1 MEEQAIHVW
10 QELTG
15 AQKAAVI
22 ALVKVDHKQTQIA
35 FQLQIP
41 PSTIS
46 DFIHHYQRHGF
57 IANAPCSGRPRKTT
71 KAQDLILV
79 NTALANTHI
88 PLTEL
93 HINTNS
99 NLSNIS
105 IHQ

>member
-1 MEEQAIHVW
+1 MEEPAIHVQ

-46 DFIHHYQRHGF
+46 DFIHH
-57 IANAPCSGRPRKTT
+57 
-71 KAQDLILV
+71 
-79 NTALANTHI
+79 
-88 PLTEL
+88 
-93 HINTNS
+93 
-99 NLSNIS
+99 
-105 IHQ
+105 

>member
-1 MEEQAIHVW
+1 MEEPAIHVR
-10 QELTG
+10 QELTE
-15 AQKAAVI
+15 AQKAAVV
-22 ALVKVDHKQTQIA
+22 ALVKAGHKQTQIA

-46 DFIHHYQRHGF
+46 DFIHRYQRHGS
-57 IANAPCSGRPRKTT
+57 IANAPRSGRPRKTT

-88 PLTEL
+88 PLAEL

>member
-1 MEEQAIHVW
+1 MEEPAIHVR

-15 AQKAAVI
+15 AQKAAVV
-22 ALVKVDHKQTQIA
+22 ALVKAGHKQTQIA

-46 DFIHHYQRHGF
+46 DFIHHYQSSLT
-57 IANAPCSGRPRKTT
+57 NAPHSGHPQKMM

>member
-1 MEEQAIHVW
+1 MEEPAIHVR

-15 AQKAAVI
+15 AQKAAGV
-22 ALVKVDHKQTQIA
+22 ALAKAGHKQTQIA

-46 DFIHHYQRHGF
+46 DFIHHYQRHGS
-57 IANAPCSGRPRKTT
+57 IANAPHSGRPRKMM